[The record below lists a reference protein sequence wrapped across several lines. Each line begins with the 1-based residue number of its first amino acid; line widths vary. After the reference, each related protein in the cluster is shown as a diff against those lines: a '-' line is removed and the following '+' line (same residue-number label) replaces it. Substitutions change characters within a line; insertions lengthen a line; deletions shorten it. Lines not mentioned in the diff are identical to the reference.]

1 MYICL
6 CNGVTENQIRD
17 AVADGAA
24 SVHDLRH
31 TLGVASCCGRCA
43 EFAEQVIEETAAAG
57 FDPAL
62 QVV

>member
-17 AVADGAA
+17 AVTGGAA
-24 SVHDLRH
+24 SLHDLRH

-43 EFAEQVIEETAAAG
+43 EFAEQVIEETSVAG

-62 QVV
+62 QAV